1 MHLPFLSV
9 LSLVVLLLA
18 LPATGTAQSTQPPPL
33 LTPLPAER
41 IAPLQGERCT
51 CAVVP
56 AGRAGMPPSFD
67 TVLASTT
74 AEELHVVIKGRE
86 LTLANARS
94 TKIGRD
100 WVNTYRGDSAVVAIR
115 SRKVPFAP
123 TCAAYPDPPSEGSCY
138 AGELRASTGGGAPQ
152 GRPIVQVC
160 GC

>member
-1 MHLPFLSV
+1 MHLPFLPV
-9 LSLVVLLLA
+9 LSLAALLA

-41 IAPLQGERCT
+41 IVPLQGERCT
-51 CAVVP
+51 CALVP
-56 AGRAGMPPSFD
+56 AGRAGMPPPFD
-67 TVLASTT
+67 TVLASST
-74 AEELHVVIKGRE
+74 AEKVRVVLDGRE
-86 LTLANARS
+86 RELSNARS
-94 TKIGRD
+94 KKIGRD
-100 WVNTYRGDSAVVAIR
+100 WVNTYRGDDAVVTIR

-123 TCAAYPDPPSEGSCY
+123 TCAAYPDQPSEGSCY